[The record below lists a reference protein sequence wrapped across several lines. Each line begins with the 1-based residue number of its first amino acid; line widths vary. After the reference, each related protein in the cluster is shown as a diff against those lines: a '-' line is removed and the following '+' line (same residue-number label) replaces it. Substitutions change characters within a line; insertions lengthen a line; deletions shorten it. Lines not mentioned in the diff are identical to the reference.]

1 MDNVTKL
8 NPEYISELKVYYKR
22 EVNDPKYK
30 SASLWNK
37 AGFYDAWDTFYTVE
51 TIFKMDP
58 NVYIENNAIY
68 YKPNVMFIMTSGER
82 YFKYFENRE
91 ELDQFLFKVN
101 HINWIII

>member
-30 SASLWNK
+30 AASLWNK
-37 AGFYDAWDTFYTVE
+37 AGFYDVVGTFYKPE
-51 TIFKMDP
+51 TLLKMDP

-68 YKPNVMFIMTSGER
+68 YKPNVMFKMTSGER

-91 ELDQFLFKVN
+91 ELDRFLFNVN
-101 HINWIII
+101 HINWLVL